1 MAKIIC
7 PHVLG
12 SRRYNLDPLGSHF
25 KARAWG
31 ITWWLNRSRLKSGDD
46 HRWVSLAKTSSNSFQ
61 EQVAEANLSCNILMY
76 CYGHFEKLYLHQL
89 HTINQV
95 DMKMRDRGM
104 LETKTNSFVK
114 FRSWLCLL
122 GFPLFSIK
130 YWLRSLDIIN
140 ICLRSG
146 DPCMTK
152 IWPPG
157 SQCDDPRMR
166 WPKTNVGRC
175 AVFWGFPLTTT
186 PKRSAFHPDATS
198 LTKVEITRW
207 NVTTIYFNTLGSWCT
222 KCLIPSSLTTSSSP
236 QLITQGIPT

>member
-1 MAKIIC
+1 MGVCGKNIQQFI
-7 PHVLG
+7 L
-12 SRRYNLDPLGSHF
+12 
-25 KARAWG
+25 
-31 ITWWLNRSRLKSGDD
+31 RSRWLRLVPVAIFWCLLQTLWKTKS
-46 HRWVSLAKTSSNSFQ
+46 
-61 EQVAEANLSCNILMY
+61 Y
-76 CYGHFEKLYLHQL
+76 QL

-166 WPKTNVGRC
+166 WPKFWPSGYPCDDPRMRWPKTNVGRC

-198 LTKVEITRW
+198 LTNVEITRW

-222 KCLIPSSLTTSSSP
+222 KCLIPSSLTASPSP